1 MFLSQ
6 EKIDKTIDD
15 IFSNF
20 LYDGLECESEE
31 EYKEIELLYEKYFR
45 PALAEAKSKY
55 LREKSATE
63 MSVESSDL
71 IECLY
76 AYANSRG
83 VSYPHL
89 KPLYDA
95 LETYY
100 IKNEPKLACDNKL
113 DSYDILKASEK
124 LFHHLDNVDFNDDD
138 EEDWEESQD
147 SKEIREF
154 LTNII
159 IECQK
164 DLREQAVSAKK
175 KMR

>member
-1 MFLSQ
+1 MFIAK

-45 PALAEAKSKY
+45 PALAEAKWKY

-63 MSVESSDL
+63 MSIDSSDL

-76 AYANSRG
+76 SYENSRG
-83 VSYPHL
+83 VSYHYL
-89 KPLYDA
+89 NPLYNA
-95 LETYY
+95 LLDYY
-100 IKNEPKLACDNKL
+100 TKNQPKLPSDEKL
-113 DSYDILKASEK
+113 DDYDSMKASEQ
-124 LFHHLDNVDFNDDD
+124 LFHHLNSVDFKDDD
-138 EEDWEESQD
+138 DEDWEESQE
-147 SKEIREF
+147 SKEVREF

-159 IECQK
+159 IQCQK
-164 DLREQAVSAKK
+164 DLREQVVSAKK